1 MQLRAVQHLV
11 RVLPAAVGQ
20 KETLSPGPDTSGGV
34 RGIKN
39 YLCENYNGTN

>member
-20 KETLSPGPDTSGGV
+20 KETLGPGPDTSGGV
-34 RGIKN
+34 KKALSFLGD
-39 YLCENYNGTN
+39 NGTN